1 MADSDVRTRLRE
13 VALDLFGRH
22 GVRETST
29 RQILAAAGLR
39 NPSAISYHFGS
50 KAELVDELVEEL
62 YRGLAPV
69 LQLQTELAAGA
80 APTVEAWTAI
90 AVDSSAELIATEHG
104 CLLARIWW
112 EYDGFM
118 RPNRLEEFLGSEH
131 PVAVGWLRA
140 VAKTFPAMPEYVA
153 VARNITMLRTLEWM
167 IARRAARLLTGFPSP
182 ALHVTSAEGFTTL
195 MSEVALGIVRPPT
208 ELTSEDM
215 AFS

>member
-29 RQILAAAGLR
+29 QQILTAAGLK

-50 KAELVDELVEEL
+50 KAELVDHLVEEL
-62 YRGLAPV
+62 SRDLAPV
-69 LQLQTELAAGA
+69 LQLQTELAADT
-80 APTVEAWTAI
+80 APTVEAWAAI
-90 AVDSSAELIATEHG
+90 AVDSSSQLISTERG

-118 RPNRLEEFLGSEH
+118 RPNRLEEFLGGDH
-131 PVAVGWLRA
+131 PVAAGWLSA
-140 VAKTFPAMPEYVA
+140 VAKTFPDLPEYVA
-153 VARNITMLRTLEWM
+153 VARNIVMLRTLEWM
-167 IARRAARLLTGFPSP
+167 IARRAGRLLTGFPSP
-182 ALHVTSAEGFTTL
+182 ALQVTNPEAFHTM
-195 MSEVALGIVRPPT
+195 MSEVALGILRPPT
-208 ELTSEDM
+208 ALTREDM

>member
-29 RQILAAAGLR
+29 RQILTAAGLK

-50 KAELVDELVEEL
+50 KAELVDVLVEEL
-62 YRGLAPV
+62 YRDLAPV
-69 LQLQTELAAGA
+69 LQLQTELAEGTP
-80 APTVEAWTAI
+80 PTVEAWTAI
-90 AVDSSAELIATEHG
+90 AVDSSSKLISTERG

-118 RPNRLEEFLGSEH
+118 RPNRLEDFLGSGH
-131 PVAVGWLRA
+131 PVAAGWLGA
-140 VAKTFPAMPEYVA
+140 VAKTFADMPQYVA

-167 IARRAARLLTGFPSP
+167 IARRSGRLLTGFPSP
-182 ALHVTSAEGFTTL
+182 ALQVTSPEAFATL
-195 MSEVALGIVRPPT
+195 MSEVALGILRPPT
-208 ELTSEDM
+208 SLTDEDM